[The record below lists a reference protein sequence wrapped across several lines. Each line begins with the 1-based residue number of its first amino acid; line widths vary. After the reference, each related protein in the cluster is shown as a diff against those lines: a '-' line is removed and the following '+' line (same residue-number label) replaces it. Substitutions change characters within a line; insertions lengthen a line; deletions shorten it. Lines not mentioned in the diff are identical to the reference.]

1 MIIERILRDRVVAIF
16 RNVPAADLINV
27 ADILVQE
34 GICIMEVALSEP
46 EALPALRQLKEA
58 MAGRDLLIGAGT
70 VVTVD
75 LAREALEA
83 GADFLIT
90 PHVTADVIKYA
101 KERGVPILPGAMT
114 PTEVYTA
121 MSLGA
126 DLVKIF
132 PASSMGP
139 GHIKALLGPYPNAR
153 LVPTGGV
160 TPENAG
166 EYLKAGAVAVG
177 VGGALVNP
185 KDLSGVRE
193 KARTLVKTVAGA

>member
-1 MIIERILRDRVVAIF
+1 MIIERILQDRIVAIF
-16 RNVPAADLINV
+16 RRIGTEDLISV
-27 ADILVQE
+27 AETLVQE
-34 GICIMEVALSEP
+34 GIRTMEVALSEP
-46 EALPALRQLKEA
+46 EALPSLRQLKAA

-70 VVTVD
+70 VVTVE
-75 LAREALEA
+75 LARQALEA

-90 PHVTADVIKYA
+90 PHVAVDVIKYA
-101 KERGVPILPGAMT
+101 KERGVPILPGAFT

-121 MSLGA
+121 LQLGA

-132 PASSMGP
+132 PGATGGP
-139 GHIKALLGPYPNAR
+139 DHIKALLGPYPGAR
-153 LVPTGGV
+153 LVPTGGI

-166 EYLKAGAVAVG
+166 EYLRAGAVAVG

-193 KARTLVKTVAGA
+193 KARTLVQTVAKA

>member
-1 MIIERILRDRVVAIF
+1 MIIERILQDRIVAIF
-16 RNVPAADLINV
+16 RNVAAADLISV
-27 ADILVQE
+27 AETLVQE
-34 GICIMEVALSEP
+34 GICTMEVALSEP
-46 EALPALRQLKEA
+46 QALPALRALKAA
-58 MAGRDLLIGAGT
+58 MAGKDLLIGAGT
-70 VVTVD
+70 VVTVE
-75 LAREALEA
+75 LARQALDA

-90 PHVTADVIKYA
+90 PHVAPEVIKYA
-101 KERGVPILPGAMT
+101 KGLGVPVLPGALT

-121 MSLGA
+121 MELGA

-132 PASSMGP
+132 PAASVGP
-139 GHIKALLGPYPNAR
+139 SHIKALLGPYPNAR

-185 KDLSGVRE
+185 NDLAGVRE
-193 KARTLVKTVAGA
+193 KARTLVRTVAGA

>member
-1 MIIERILRDRVVAIF
+1 
-16 RNVPAADLINV
+16 
-27 ADILVQE
+27 
-34 GICIMEVALSEP
+34 
-46 EALPALRQLKEA
+46 
-58 MAGRDLLIGAGT
+58 

-75 LAREALEA
+75 LARQALDA

-90 PHVTADVIKYA
+90 PHIAPAVIRYA
-101 KERGVPILPGAMT
+101 KEQGVPILPGAMT

-121 MSLGA
+121 MELGA

-132 PASSMGP
+132 PASSVGP
-139 GHIKALLGPYPNAR
+139 SHIKALLGPYPGAR

-166 EYLKAGAVAVG
+166 EYLQAGAVAVG

-185 KDLSGVRE
+185 KDLPGVRE
-193 KARTLVKTVAGA
+193 KARALVRTVAGA